1 MNLQI
6 SNHWEKSKGTLVNIL
21 FDNVKK
27 SKGTRYVYKK
37 CLFSL
42 IKLEKLKISLNTPP
56 EKIKKV
62 VSGGYLEVK

>member
-6 SNHWEKSKGTLVNIL
+6 SNHLEKSKGGTLVNIL

-42 IKLEKLKISLNTPP
+42 IKLEKLKISLNTPL
-56 EKIKKV
+56 KK
-62 VSGGYLEVK
+62 